1 MICLQQAIRAPALT
15 EFMHT
20 IVAIDRM
27 KVPDIG
33 YIPASPDPILSLS
46 YLPPNDAR

>member
-1 MICLQQAIRAPALT
+1 MICLQQSIRAPVLT

-20 IVAIDRM
+20 IVAIARM

-33 YIPASPDPILSLS
+33 YIPASADPILSLS

>member
-1 MICLQQAIRAPALT
+1 MICLQQAIHAPVLT

-20 IVAIDRM
+20 IVAIARM

-33 YIPASPDPILSLS
+33 YIPASPDPIFSLS

>member
-1 MICLQQAIRAPALT
+1 MICLQQAIRAPVLT

-20 IVAIDRM
+20 IVAIARM
-27 KVPDIG
+27 KVPDA

-46 YLPPNDAR
+46 YLPPNDAC

>member
-1 MICLQQAIRAPALT
+1 MICLQQVIRAPALT

-20 IVAIDRM
+20 IVAIARM

-33 YIPASPDPILSLS
+33 YIPVSPDSIFYLS
-46 YLPPNDAR
+46 YPPLNAAR

>member
-1 MICLQQAIRAPALT
+1 MICLQQAIRPPVPT

-20 IVAIDRM
+20 IVAIARM

-46 YLPPNDAR
+46 YLPPNDAC